1 MGQSDQIDTFS
12 RFTQVSRETITS
24 LMKYENY
31 LIKSNKTLNLI
42 GKSTI
47 NNIWVRH
54 FLDSAQVI
62 DFIDK
67 NTCSLID
74 LGSGAGFPGLIIAI
88 LAKDRKIRLKVKL
101 IEKSTKK
108 ASFLREIVNYL
119 NLNVEV
125 LNINA
130 LTYTKKLE
138 ADLIVARAF
147 KPLRIVL
154 QFLDKNTE
162 NWKKVFLFLGKT
174 GQSELLQASKSWH
187 IKYKQRMSVTSNDS
201 VVIEINKLK
210 KKQIE

>member
-1 MGQSDQIDTFS
+1 MGQSTQIDTFN
-12 RFTQVSRETITS
+12 RLTQVSRETITS
-24 LMKYENY
+24 LVKYENY

-47 NNIWVRH
+47 NEIWIRH
-54 FLDSAQVI
+54 FLDSSQVI

-67 NTCSLID
+67 NESNLID

-108 ASFLREIVNYL
+108 ALFLREIVNYL

-130 LTYTKKLE
+130 LTHAKKLE

-147 KPLRIVL
+147 KPLKIIL
-154 QFLDKNTE
+154 QFLDKNTK

-174 GQSELLQASKSWH
+174 GQNELLQASKSWD
-187 IKYKQRMSVTSNDS
+187 IKYKQRMSVTSSDS
-201 VVIEINKLK
+201 LVIEINKLK
-210 KKQIE
+210 IK

>member
-1 MGQSDQIDTFS
+1 M
-12 RFTQVSRETITS
+12 
-24 LMKYENY
+24 
-31 LIKSNKTLNLI
+31 
-42 GKSTI
+42 
-47 NNIWVRH
+47 
-54 FLDSAQVI
+54 
-62 DFIDK
+62 
-67 NTCSLID
+67 
-74 LGSGAGFPGLIIAI
+74 IIAI

-108 ASFLREIVNYL
+108 ALFLREIVNYL